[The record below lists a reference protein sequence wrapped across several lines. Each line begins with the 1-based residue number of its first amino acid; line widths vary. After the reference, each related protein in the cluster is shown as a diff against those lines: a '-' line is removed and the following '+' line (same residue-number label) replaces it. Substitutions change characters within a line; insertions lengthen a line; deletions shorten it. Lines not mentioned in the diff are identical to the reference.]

1 MIEPVWLASRI
12 VENASIWQNNFQ
24 DPQRF
29 SHFIRVHK
37 VRFWAPHIF
46 HLWDLGWVRAEFVQ
60 AKKLISIKDID
71 LLATNPEGDSIYAD
85 NRQLN
90 TTKTISDVPIKQ
102 YYEETPVIVPY
113 FHPFKYYVFWHI
125 QRYMQLAISH
135 YQIMNP
141 AKYPLLLE
149 NQIQVFFAWTQSE
162 NAVEQ
167 VNRWDEIARLA
178 IATEPC
184 FYPEVIGTFTWL
196 FPSTQEEQFT
206 KIQLLK
212 IALKEEYLKIGLQP
226 IKDILADLCTSAD
239 MIEPNK
245 TVHSLMRFIRGK
257 TRRQITG
264 DLGGAILLKT
274 MAEIIRRMAEETF
287 EVQLPEEDEMGIG
300 IWIDGAKEQ
309 FYGSRRIFDEESLAK
324 KDLLRSVGLDAEVRT
339 HVYVEGLTEYTAF
352 SYLLQGTNKID
363 IFDLKGQF
371 LQSDSLAFRE
381 NLIKDDKNHV
391 FSIIILD
398 GDVSG
403 NVRVVRKAAED
414 DIFCGYFYISEPD
427 FEFQN
432 FSVDELAKIAWGLLD
447 DLQKS
452 AIDHQ
457 SFSEAIKIATSGN
470 EFFRLIRKVD
480 LELSHFEKG
489 GEWGQALAKYAYEF
503 PTVEG
508 SKKERPFITSL
519 QTIIRSVNDN
529 YRFTR
534 EKSRL
539 DPVTG
544 ELIPR

>member
-1 MIEPVWLASRI
+1 
-12 VENASIWQNNFQ
+12 
-24 DPQRF
+24 
-29 SHFIRVHK
+29 
-37 VRFWAPHIF
+37 
-46 HLWDLGWVRAEFVQ
+46 
-60 AKKLISIKDID
+60 
-71 LLATNPEGDSIYAD
+71 
-85 NRQLN
+85 
-90 TTKTISDVPIKQ
+90 
-102 YYEETPVIVPY
+102 
-113 FHPFKYYVFWHI
+113 
-125 QRYMQLAISH
+125 
-135 YQIMNP
+135 
-141 AKYPLLLE
+141 
-149 NQIQVFFAWTQSE
+149 
-162 NAVEQ
+162 VEQ

>member
-257 TRRQITG
+257 TRRQFTG
-264 DLGGAILLKT
+264 ELGGAILLKT
-274 MAEIIRRMAEETF
+274 MA
-287 EVQLPEEDEMGIG
+287 
-300 IWIDGAKEQ
+300 
-309 FYGSRRIFDEESLAK
+309 
-324 KDLLRSVGLDAEVRT
+324 
-339 HVYVEGLTEYTAF
+339 
-352 SYLLQGTNKID
+352 
-363 IFDLKGQF
+363 
-371 LQSDSLAFRE
+371 
-381 NLIKDDKNHV
+381 
-391 FSIIILD
+391 
-398 GDVSG
+398 
-403 NVRVVRKAAED
+403 
-414 DIFCGYFYISEPD
+414 
-427 FEFQN
+427 
-432 FSVDELAKIAWGLLD
+432 
-447 DLQKS
+447 
-452 AIDHQ
+452 
-457 SFSEAIKIATSGN
+457 
-470 EFFRLIRKVD
+470 
-480 LELSHFEKG
+480 
-489 GEWGQALAKYAYEF
+489 
-503 PTVEG
+503 
-508 SKKERPFITSL
+508 
-519 QTIIRSVNDN
+519 
-529 YRFTR
+529 
-534 EKSRL
+534 
-539 DPVTG
+539 
-544 ELIPR
+544 